1 MHKLCLNSNDFKE
14 NIVNAIGTL
23 REINEFTD
31 VTLTCDGDEVVQ
43 AHQLM
48 LSSSSQYFRNVLKK
62 TNHPK
67 PCIHLRGLK
76 SKDIKAVIDFIYY
89 GECSIEE
96 EDLDEFL
103 ALAEDLKIKGI
114 SGSSREYLKKPYNS
128 KALKLDVTLKSNF
141 SVVPSNED
149 LIKTEEIPRQVEPV
163 EERENETNGMGDIPK
178 KTTRKCV
185 TLTESMDLYK
195 TIATMMEY
203 QDNVWNCTVCGKQI
217 KNRNSMSYHV
227 EVHIDGASHPCNIC
241 GKTYSSRNSLQN
253 HTSTSHKKDQIK
265 AEETEITKQVESVE
279 ESGDEENEMEDANK
293 KTTWKCVTL
302 TENMDLDKTINTL
315 MEYQDNVWNCTICG
329 KQIRDRARM
338 SYHVEVH
345 IDGVSHPCP
354 ICGKTY
360 RSRNSLQNH
369 NYTVHKKAKQA

>member
-1 MHKLCLNSNDFKE
+1 MHKLCINSIDFKE

-31 VTLTCDGDEVVQ
+31 VTLTCDGDEVIQ
-43 AHQLM
+43 AHKLM

-76 SKDIKAVIDFIYY
+76 SKDLKSVIDFIYY
-89 GECSIEE
+89 GECNIEE
-96 EDLDEFL
+96 ENVDEFL
-103 ALAEDLKIKGI
+103 ALAYDLKIKGI
-114 SGSSREYLKKPYNS
+114 SGSSSEYFIQPYNS
-128 KALKLDVTLKSNF
+128 KVLKQDVPLKSNF
-141 SVVPSNED
+141 SVVSSNKD
-149 LIKTEEIPRQVEPV
+149 VIKAEEIPRQVESV
-163 EERENETNGMGDIPK
+163 EEIENETKEMGDIHK

-195 TIATMMEY
+195 IIATMMEY
-203 QDNVWNCTVCGKQI
+203 QDNIWNCTVCGKQI

-265 AEETEITKQVESVE
+265 TETETKTDTEEITKQVETLE
-279 ESGDEENEMEDANK
+279 ENGDEENEMEEANK

-302 TENMDLDKTINTL
+302 TESMDLDKTINTM
-315 MEYQDNVWNCTICG
+315 MECQENVWNCNICG

-338 SYHVEVH
+338 SYHV
-345 IDGVSHPCP
+345 
-354 ICGKTY
+354 
-360 RSRNSLQNH
+360 
-369 NYTVHKKAKQA
+369 